1 MSQQSIIPVPPAQQS
16 ADAWQFYPVHVMTR
30 LHYEALAREAA
41 GQK

>member
-1 MSQQSIIPVPPAQQS
+1 MSQSSTPPNPPQQS
-16 ADAWQFYPVHVMTR
+16 AEVQQFYPAHVMTR

>member
-1 MSQQSIIPVPPAQQS
+1 MSQQSNIQSPPAQQ
-16 ADAWQFYPVHVMTR
+16 AVDAWQFYPVHVMTR